1 MSSVENDSS
10 LISDDECR
18 ISVPSLNMCFMTKK
32 LHPLTIQGN
41 IFELSK
47 SRRPLTIQDYLQIL
61 IENDQCIDSELA
73 QMISNIQTITA
84 NFRRSTDDDPSSW
97 LLKLE
102 F

>member
-1 MSSVENDSS
+1 
-10 LISDDECR
+10 
-18 ISVPSLNMCFMTKK
+18 MCFMTKK

-61 IENDQCIDSELA
+61 IENDQCIDSELT

-84 NFRRSTDDDPSSW
+84 NLRRSTDDDPSSW
-97 LLKLE
+97 LLKNLNLN
-102 F
+102 